1 MVGNDFCMVRRHFGK
16 VSNQF
21 HAVHDRF
28 NEAPM
33 RFAPVLNNFISVPSA
48 FRAILRRLRGM
59 QDVCDVAMVNYSC
72 GSGNRT
78 HSGIWSLIAY

>member
-1 MVGNDFCMVRRHFGK
+1 
-16 VSNQF
+16 
-21 HAVHDRF
+21 
-28 NEAPM
+28 M